1 MVFQLLHIHMRAKL
15 ILTSS
20 YDINAFTKFL
30 LSTGY
35 AEITIIEVDDNDNTI
50 TESSRS
56 LNDG

>member
-1 MVFQLLHIHMRAKL
+1 MRAKL